1 MTHWFLVFA
10 YAESAAATNSWW
22 GDNWVQVVA
31 LVVGAATLLVLVVS
45 GVALPVSYWHMSNRP
60 NVIVSPDFER
70 GYASVRVRNDGRAAA
85 RNVRVVC
92 ETLEVESEPE
102 PKHFDV
108 RLGEMHPRQELEY
121 FVGSAG
127 EVLNSD
133 PYVFEVA
140 HDRWRLGRSSDQRR
154 TERIFEIDFTDFEGL
169 LTVNDPLRKLTTE
182 VTAFSRTANAIL
194 KTLVG
199 ILDRRDDDEQD

>member
-1 MTHWFLVFA
+1 MHWFSVLA
-10 YAESAAATNSWW
+10 EAESAVASSSWW
-22 GDNWVQVVA
+22 SDNWVQVAA
-31 LVVGAATLLVLVVS
+31 LVVGMATLLVLVVS

-92 ETLEVESEPE
+92 KTLEVESEPE
-102 PKHFDV
+102 TKHLDV
-108 RLGEMHPRQELEY
+108 HLGEMHPHQELEY

-127 EVLNSD
+127 EVLSSD
-133 PYVFEVA
+133 PYVFEVV
-140 HDRWRLGRSSDQRR
+140 HDRWRFGKSNGRHRPKR
-154 TERIFEIDFTDFEGL
+154 TFEIDFKDFRGL

-182 VTAFSRTANAIL
+182 MTAFSRTANAIL

-199 ILDRRDDDEQD
+199 ILDRRDDENRN